1 MLTPRPSRRRD
12 GSSAAG
18 RSWRPLLLLL
28 ALIAAIGLFTA
39 LWPRPSHYGE
49 AQAATASLDR
59 SAARTRMLH
68 HLNAECGEIEKIRYA
83 QGGVPYVLGDCKAQ
97 NTPKHPVH
105 DPFDN
110 PCYQPKL
117 SNTFCGRN
125 DTVQDRWRVIGFI
138 LWSPTPWAYGS
149 REHVPCFWKIPKSQ
163 RENAVN
169 TGAPITAWQTAYFW
183 LRGDVVRARFMPW
196 RPCDWPGKYA

>member
-1 MLTPRPSRRRD
+1 MNDSHRTYKPLMLLTFFV
-12 GSSAAG
+12 
-18 RSWRPLLLLL
+18 
-28 ALIAAIGLFTA
+28 IFIGLVTA
-39 LWPRPSHYGE
+39 FAPRATHITRE
-49 AQAATASLDR
+49 VKAAPRTQVSTGSLDR

-68 HLNAECGEIEKIRYA
+68 HLNSECNEIEAIRYA
-83 QGGVPYVLGDCKAQ
+83 VGRVPYVLGDCKAQ
-97 NTPKHPVH
+97 NTPKHPIH
-105 DPFDN
+105 DSFDN

-138 LWSPTPWAYGS
+138 LWSPTPWAYGT

-169 TGAPITAWQTAYFW
+169 TGEPITAWRTAYFW
-183 LRGDVVRARFMPW
+183 NRGDVVRARFMPW
-196 RPCDWPGKYA
+196 GPCDWPGKYA